1 MESRGKRVLNSC
13 GRLTRTRCPLLASS
27 LMPLLPVPLIAGKS
41 RRSLKFRSPLLY
53 SPVVCRSALA
63 ESLVLVGGTAMMRG
77 FRARLS
83 QELKSLLATP
93 KYENLKINTFKL
105 FQPPAQLNYVSW
117 LGDFLDIIC
126 RSKRTNGKLF

>member
-1 MESRGKRVLNSC
+1 M
-13 GRLTRTRCPLLASS
+13 
-27 LMPLLPVPLIAGKS
+27 I
-41 RRSLKFRSPLLY
+41 F
-53 SPVVCRSALA
+53 CRSALA

-93 KYENLKINTFKL
+93 KYANLKIDTFKL

-117 LGDFLDIIC
+117 LGSYSIYASIC
-126 RSKRTNGKLF
+126 SPEQFD

>member
-1 MESRGKRVLNSC
+1 
-13 GRLTRTRCPLLASS
+13 
-27 LMPLLPVPLIAGKS
+27 MPLLPVPLIAGKL
-41 RRSLKFRSPLLY
+41 RRSLKLKSPLLY

-117 LGDFLDIIC
+117 LGDFLDI
-126 RSKRTNGKLF
+126 KRINGKLF

>member
-1 MESRGKRVLNSC
+1 M
-13 GRLTRTRCPLLASS
+13 
-27 LMPLLPVPLIAGKS
+27 
-41 RRSLKFRSPLLY
+41 
-53 SPVVCRSALA
+53 VCRSALA

-126 RSKRTNGKLF
+126 RSKRINGKLF

>member
-1 MESRGKRVLNSC
+1 MDGVTREASAELLWALDEDQMSVACIILDAIAASPIDCRSNSED
-13 GRLTRTRCPLLASS
+13 LTGS
-27 LMPLLPVPLIAGKS
+27 IIKS
-41 RRSLKFRSPLLY
+41 GS
-53 SPVVCRSALA
+53 CRSALA

-93 KYENLKINTFKL
+93 KYANLKIDTFKL

-117 LGDFLDIIC
+117 LGIHGVLQELVFE
-126 RSKRTNGKLF
+126 T

>member
-1 MESRGKRVLNSC
+1 MDGVTREASAELLWALDEDQMSVACIILDAIAASPIDCRSQSRNFNRGSIN
-13 GRLTRTRCPLLASS
+13 
-27 LMPLLPVPLIAGKS
+27 KS
-41 RRSLKFRSPLLY
+41 DF
-53 SPVVCRSALA
+53 CRSALA

-93 KYENLKINTFKL
+93 KYANLKIDTFKL

-126 RSKRTNGKLF
+126 RSKRINGKLF